1 MSGNAPVPRPGS
13 GEMFDRIAPRY
24 DLLNRLLSLGI
35 DRGWRR
41 AAVAALRLPPR
52 ARVLDLATGTGD
64 LALEVLRRHPDA
76 RVAGLDPARRMLAIG
91 REKVRRRGL
100 AGRIVLAPGVAETLP
115 FRDGSLDGITIAFG
129 IRNVPDRSA
138 ALREM
143 ARVLRPG
150 ARVAILELGE
160 PRTGLLAPLARTW
173 VRGVLP
179 RVGGLLSRSDAY
191 AYLADSMRAFPPP
204 EAFAGL
210 MEDAGLRVLEVR
222 PLAFG
227 VATLF
232 VGTPREAGP

>member
-1 MSGNAPVPRPGS
+1 MTGRTSSPRPGS

-41 AAVAALRLPPR
+41 STVAVLRLPPR

-64 LALEVLRRHPDA
+64 LALEICRRHPDA
-76 RVAGLDPARRMLAIG
+76 RVLGLDPARRMLDLA
-91 REKVRRRGL
+91 RRKARRAGL
-100 AGRIVLAPGVAETLP
+100 AGRLALVPGIAEALP
-115 FRDGSLDGITIAFG
+115 VRDRCLDGLTIAFG
-129 IRNVPDRSA
+129 IRNVPDRPA

-150 ARVAILELGE
+150 ARAAILELGE
-160 PRTGLLAPLARTW
+160 PRRGLLAPVARTW

-179 RVGGLLSRSDAY
+179 RVGGLLSGSDAY
-191 AYLADSMRAFPPP
+191 AYLADSMRAFPAP

-210 MEDAGLRVLEVR
+210 MEEAGLRVIETR
-222 PLAFG
+222 SLALG

-232 VGTPREAGP
+232 VGTPREVGP